1 MHGCGDDAV
10 VMIDVGMDV
19 VMRIAGTMDMKM
31 IVDLVIV
38 LDTVTMLGKLTK
50 PH

>member
-10 VMIDVGMDV
+10 VIIDLGMDV
-19 VMRIAGTMDMKM
+19 AKRIAGTMEMTM